1 MVCGTNRFE
10 RCYTVSNWVK
20 RGRQVAVMARPTS
33 RRGDLIGMGLSGLC
47 LVHCVL
53 LGPLLALLP
62 LVGREFLPDWKS
74 GPEWFHAVLLFPII
88 IVSGPVLLRGARSNP
103 LIGVIGA
110 AALVLIGGGLLV
122 EFEVTERAM
131 TITGSLLLVSAHLLN
146 LHRKHRH

>member
-1 MVCGTNRFE
+1 MTP
-10 RCYTVSNWVK
+10 S
-20 RGRQVAVMARPTS
+20 TS

-62 LVGREFLPDWKS
+62 MVSRELLPGWES

-103 LIGVIGA
+103 LIGAIGA
-110 AALVLIGGGLLV
+110 AALALIGGALLV
-122 EFEVTERAM
+122 ELEATERAL
-131 TITGSLLLVSAHLLN
+131 TIAGSLLLVSAHVLN
-146 LHRKHRH
+146 LRRKHRH